1 MKIRRIVAATDF
13 SETAARGL
21 EWAEAVARRHGAGLT
36 VVHAFMPPAVIPDYA
51 FFDPGQVDLLRRTAE
66 RRLETLVA
74 GIRKRGI
81 AAAGAFE
88 IGSSAAAVARA
99 ARRAKADLLVIGT
112 RGTTGFRHLMLGSVA
127 ERLLRQAEMPVLAVH
142 PGDARP
148 VRPARTVLV
157 PTDFSRD
164 ARSAAFAAARLLGK
178 TGRIVLV
185 HACHLTYDYSVLGD
199 VPPAAFFRRVQEAVR
214 KKLEAEARRLAKAVG
229 RVDVAVRLGFP
240 VDVILDEARG
250 VGADM
255 IAMGTHGRSGLKR
268 LFLGSTAERVVQH
281 AKCPVLAVRS

>member
-1 MKIRRIVAATDF
+1 MKIRKVVAATDF
-13 SETAARGL
+13 SESASRGL
-21 EWAEAVARRHGAGLT
+21 EWAEAIARRHDAGLA

-66 RRLETLVA
+66 HRLETLVA
-74 GIRKRGI
+74 GIGRRRI
-81 AAAGAFE
+81 ASSGVFE
-88 IGSSAAAVARA
+88 IGAPAAAVARA
-99 ARRAKADLLVIGT
+99 ARRARADLLVIGT
-112 RGTTGFRHLMLGSVA
+112 RGTTGFRHLMLGSTA
-127 ERLLRQAEMPVLAVH
+127 ERLLRLAEMPVLAVH
-142 PGDARP
+142 PKDARP
-148 VRPARTVLV
+148 TRPVRTVLV

-164 ARSAAFAAARLLGK
+164 ARAAAVAAARILGG

-199 VPPAAFFRRVQEAVR
+199 IPPAAFFQRVQEAVR

-240 VDVILDEARG
+240 VDVILNEARG

-281 AKCPVLAVRS
+281 ATCPVLTVRS